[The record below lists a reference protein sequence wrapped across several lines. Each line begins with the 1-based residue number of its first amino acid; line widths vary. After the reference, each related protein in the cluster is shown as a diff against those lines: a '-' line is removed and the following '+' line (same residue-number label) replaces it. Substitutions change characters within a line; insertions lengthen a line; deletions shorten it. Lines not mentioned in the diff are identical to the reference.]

1 MPLKMSASACG
12 HENNRKIS
20 EHFPFSGCPSLQR
33 RHKMAGQ
40 AILGDTVLKSAI
52 AMEAATPTVETLV
65 ADHTGMV
72 FRIAY
77 SILRNHHDA
86 EDAAQECFLRG
97 WKQKDRLH
105 EVSNAKT
112 WLARIAWTTALD
124 KRRSSRAMVS
134 LSVVSLSDEQSG
146 AELAQSIPDLAVA
159 ADQQLASAQ
168 MQQMLERLIVRLP
181 EDLRSTLELS
191 TVQELN
197 SAEIAEVMKIPEG
210 SVRTRLFRARKQ
222 LKEKLTVLLEG
233 RKHG

>member
-1 MPLKMSASACG
+1 
-12 HENNRKIS
+12 
-20 EHFPFSGCPSLQR
+20 
-33 RHKMAGQ
+33 MAGQ
-40 AILGDTVLKSAI
+40 AILGETVLKSAM

-65 ADHTGMV
+65 ADHARMV

-86 EDAAQECFLRG
+86 EDAAQECFLRV

-105 EVSNAKT
+105 EVNNAKT

-124 KRRSSRAMVS
+124 KRRASGKALS
-134 LSVVSLSDEQSG
+134 LDDAESG
-146 AELAQSIPDLAVA
+146 AELLDSISDSAPA
-159 ADQQLASAQ
+159 ADEQLVNRQNQQLLQ
-168 MQQMLERLIVRLP
+168 RLIAGLP
-181 EDLRSTLELS
+181 DDLGRTLELS

-222 LKEKLTVLLEG
+222 LKEKLAVLLEG

>member
-1 MPLKMSASACG
+1 
-12 HENNRKIS
+12 
-20 EHFPFSGCPSLQR
+20 
-33 RHKMAGQ
+33 MAGQ
-40 AILGDTVLKSAI
+40 AILGEMVLKSAM
-52 AMEAATPTVETLV
+52 ATEAEAPTVESLV
-65 ADHTGMV
+65 ADYSRMV

-86 EDAAQECFLRG
+86 EDAAQECFLRV
-97 WKQKDRLH
+97 WKHKDHLH
-105 EVSNAKT
+105 DVQNAKT

-124 KRRSSRAMVS
+124 KRRGGRKMLS
-134 LSVVSLSDEQSG
+134 LDDDDPGAELLDSLSDSSPAADEQLVNRENQQLLQRLI
-146 AELAQSIPDLAVA
+146 AALPKDLAQ
-159 ADQQLASAQ
+159 
-168 MQQMLERLIVRLP
+168 
-181 EDLRSTLELS
+181 TLELS

>member
-1 MPLKMSASACG
+1 
-12 HENNRKIS
+12 
-20 EHFPFSGCPSLQR
+20 
-33 RHKMAGQ
+33 MAGQ

-52 AMEAATPTVETLV
+52 AMEAAAPTVETLV
-65 ADHTGMV
+65 ADHSRMV

-86 EDAAQECFLRG
+86 EDAAQECFLRV
-97 WKQKDRLH
+97 WKHKDRLN
-105 EVSNAKT
+105 EVSNVKT

-168 MQQMLERLIVRLP
+168 MQQMLERLIAGLP
-181 EDLRSTLELS
+181 EDLRNTLELS
-191 TVQELN
+191 TIQELN
-197 SAEIAEVMKIPEG
+197 SAEIADVMKIPEG

-222 LKEKLTVLLEG
+222 LKEKLAVLLEVK
-233 RKHG
+233 KHG

>member
-1 MPLKMSASACG
+1 
-12 HENNRKIS
+12 
-20 EHFPFSGCPSLQR
+20 
-33 RHKMAGQ
+33 MAGQ
-40 AILGDTVLKSAI
+40 AILREMVLKSTI
-52 AMEAATPTVETLV
+52 AMEAAAPTVETLV
-65 ADHTGMV
+65 AEHSRMV

-86 EDAAQECFLRG
+86 EDAAQECFLRV
-97 WKQKDRLH
+97 WKHKVHLH

-124 KRRSSRAMVS
+124 RRRSGRAPRAMVS
-134 LSVVSLSDEQSG
+134 LSDEQAG

-159 ADQQLASAQ
+159 ADQQLAGAQ
-168 MQQMLERLIVRLP
+168 MQQMLERLIAGLP

-222 LKEKLTVLLEG
+222 LKEKLTALLEG